1 MTMIH
6 LNAGQILRLWYLNA
20 VKSYDY
26 IKSGSKSYD
35 YDTIKSG
42 SKSYDYH
49 TIKSE
54 SKSYV
59 YDT

>member
-20 VKSYDY
+20 V
-26 IKSGSKSYD
+26 KSYD

-54 SKSYV
+54 SKSYAKL
-59 YDT
+59 YA